1 MYFRYIINIAGQSSL
16 VARRAHNPKVVGSNP
31 SPATNKWSRSVV
43 VNMSA
48 CHAED
53 HGFKSRRDRHF
64 FGPVAQSVEQETEN
78 LCVGSSILPWTTFN
92 KNTRCQGHLFLFSK
106 FKRPAHIAQAFTKNI
121 YYFSIH
127 SGTSLLNTPI

>member
-92 KNTRCQGHLFLFSK
+92 KNTRCQGHLFLF
-106 FKRPAHIAQAFTKNI
+106 FKSNLKGLRNMRRPLYKIFIILASTQEH
-121 YYFSIH
+121 H
-127 SGTSLLNTPI
+127 C